1 MIMKKVIFLLLLSIG
16 AFAFSSEYTEKEKN
30 IILTQFAAFQK
41 AVTAKDIDT
50 LNKMIKYPL
59 EGYSAEEDL
68 YLTNTGSVSQKE
80 IIANKK
86 KFLELIKDVTWPK
99 VNLKDNTVK
108 TYKKGNVSVSAEFLD
123 DEAKEHW
130 GYTSDEKVFSV
141 TLFDDDPEYPG
152 YNSYIFI
159 LENDQLK
166 LAKVFGMP

>member
-1 MIMKKVIFLLLLSIG
+1 MKKVIFLLLLFIG
-16 AFAFSSEYTEKEKN
+16 VFAFSDEYTEKEKN
-30 IILTQFAAFQK
+30 IILTQFVTFQK

-99 VNLKDNTVK
+99 VNLKNNTVK
-108 TYKKGNVSVSAEFLD
+108 TYEKGNVSVSAEFLD
-123 DEAKEHW
+123 DEGKEHW
-130 GYTSDEKVFSV
+130 GYTSDEKVFFV

-152 YNSYIFI
+152 VNNYIFTF
-159 LENDQLK
+159 ENNKLK